1 MGLSWL
7 QIVRLALVQ
16 TALGA
21 MVVLTTATLN
31 RVMVVELALP
41 AMLPGAL
48 VALHYAVQMLRPR
61 FGHGADGGRRRTPWI
76 IGGMVVLAVGTVGAS
91 AATALMSVSTLAG
104 TMAAAFAFLLIGA
117 GVGAA
122 GTNLL
127 TLVATSVAP
136 DRRAPAATLIWI
148 MMIAGFAVTTG
159 AAGGFLDPYSPLR
172 LVVVTAAVAG
182 AALVLAVAAVQGIE
196 PASPAARL
204 HEPQARPA
212 FRQAFGEVWHERQTR
227 RFTIFVFVSMLAYS
241 AQDLIL
247 EPFAG
252 IVFAMTPGG
261 TTRLSSVQHG
271 GVVIGMVLVAL
282 AGALLSRRFPG
293 LLRGF
298 CVLGCVGSAAS
309 LAMLA
314 TASGAPDGFPL
325 HETVFALGVSN
336 GVFAVA
342 AIGSMMA
349 LAGDG
354 KKAREGVRMG
364 LWGAAQA
371 IAFGAG
377 GFAGTV
383 LVDAA
388 TAIVGRSDAAYGIVF
403 GLEAILF
410 LISAALALGA
420 ISVAGSHRVPKAA
433 SAANDRAVAA

>member
-76 IGGMVVLAVGTVGAS
+76 IGGIAVLAIGTVGAA
-91 AATALMSVSTLAG
+91 AATALMAALPFAG
-104 TMAAAFAFLLIGA
+104 TAAATLAFLLIGA

-136 DRRAPAATLIWI
+136 NRRAPAATLIWI

-159 AAGGFLDPYSPLR
+159 VAGAFLDPYTPLR
-172 LVVVTAAVAG
+172 LVVVTAVVASL
-182 AALVLAVAAVQGIE
+182 ALVLAIAAIYGIE
-196 PASPAARL
+196 PAIPAARRP
-204 HEPQARPA
+204 ESQARPA
-212 FRQAFGEVWHERQTR
+212 FRDAFGEVWQERQTR

-252 IVFAMTPGG
+252 LVFAMTPGE
-261 TTRLSSVQHG
+261 TTQLSSVQHG
-271 GVVIGMVLVAL
+271 GVVVGMVLVAL

-293 LLRGF
+293 LLRNF
-298 CVLGCVGSAAS
+298 CVLGCFGSAAS

-314 TASGAPDGFPL
+314 TAGETVGAFPL
-325 HETVFALGVSN
+325 YETVFALGVAN

-349 LAGDG
+349 LAGEG
-354 KKAREGVRMG
+354 TKSREGVRMG

-377 GFAGTV
+377 GFVGTV
-383 LVDAA
+383 LVDASMA
-388 TAIVGRSDAAYGIVF
+388 LMGRADAAYGIVF

-410 LISAALALGA
+410 LVSAALALGA
-420 ISVAGSHRVPKAA
+420 ITVTRTALASTATAG
-433 SAANDRAVAA
+433 NDRAVPA

>member
-1 MGLSWL
+1 
-7 QIVRLALVQ
+7 
-16 TALGA
+16 
-21 MVVLTTATLN
+21 
-31 RVMVVELALP
+31 
-41 AMLPGAL
+41 
-48 VALHYAVQMLRPR
+48 
-61 FGHGADGGRRRTPWI
+61 
-76 IGGMVVLAVGTVGAS
+76 
-91 AATALMSVSTLAG
+91 MS
-104 TMAAAFAFLLIGA
+104 
-117 GVGAA
+117 
-122 GTNLL
+122 
-127 TLVATSVAP
+127 
-136 DRRAPAATLIWI
+136 
-148 MMIAGFAVTTG
+148 
-159 AAGGFLDPYSPLR
+159 
-172 LVVVTAAVAG
+172 
-182 AALVLAVAAVQGIE
+182 AVAAVRGIE
-196 PASPAARL
+196 PASPAGRL

-212 FRQAFGEVWHERQTR
+212 FRQAFGEAWRERQTR

-247 EPFAG
+247 EPF
-252 IVFAMTPGG
+252 
-261 TTRLSSVQHG
+261 G

-314 TASGAPDGFPL
+314 TGSGAPDGFPL

-349 LAGDG
+349 LAGHG

-364 LWGAAQA
+364 IWGAAQA

-420 ISVAGSHRVPKAA
+420 ISVAGSHRVSKAA
-433 SAANDRAVAA
+433 SAGNDRAVAA